1 MTRHRPKT
9 HVKRRVRTKGGQPQS
24 GGAIGVGD
32 TVAQAL
38 TFPAVKKAVEKF
50 ILLVLVKY
58 GLSRAMKAWEDG
70 NSQKVNPWLKRF
82 LQWVPNI
89 YFTVAMVYPTA
100 FQNPVVGAIA
110 ASFFRYVDDWLAK
123 KEANAATGGMATEF
137 QFTHQPHAE
146 SVTQAV
152 AAPPPPRVSPEAM
165 VVPPPL
171 PAVVSE
177 VATVVK
183 RRMGKVRDVVDQG
196 AKGAVWVAKGAAY
209 VAKEIHDDAFTDRKG
224 HKRKRHSR
232 SGWSRSRWV

>member
-9 HVKRRVRTKGGQPQS
+9 RGKRRVRTKGGQPQS

-58 GLSRAMKAWEDG
+58 GLSRALKAWEDG

-177 VATVVK
+177 VSTVVK
-183 RRMGKVRDVVDQG
+183 RRFGKVRDVVETG
-196 AKGAVWVAKGAAY
+196 AKGAVSVAKVAAY
-209 VAKEIHDDAFTDRKG
+209 VAKELHDDVFT
-224 HKRKRHSR
+224 KRAKPKYRTGPR
-232 SGWSRSRWV
+232 QGFRGSRWV

>member
-9 HVKRRVRTKGGQPQS
+9 RGKRRVRTKGGQPQS

-58 GLSRAMKAWEDG
+58 GLSRALKAWEDG

-137 QFTHQPHAE
+137 QFTHQPHAA

-183 RRMGKVRDVVDQG
+183 RRFGKVRDVVETG
-196 AKGAVWVAKGAAY
+196 AKGAVSVAKVAAY
-209 VAKEIHDDAFTDRKG
+209 VAKELHDDVFT
-224 HKRKRHSR
+224 KRAKRRRTGPYHPSR
-232 SGWSRSRWV
+232 GSRWV

>member
-58 GLSRAMKAWEDG
+58 GLSRALKAWEDG

-137 QFTHQPHAE
+137 QITHLPHAE

-183 RRMGKVRDVVDQG
+183 RRMGKVRDVVEKG
-196 AKGAVWVAKGAAY
+196 AKGTVWVAKGAAY
-209 VAKEIHDDAFTDRKG
+209 VAKEIHDDAFTDRE
-224 HKRKRHSR
+224 RKRGGTRNRSR
-232 SGWSRSRWV
+232 GSRWV